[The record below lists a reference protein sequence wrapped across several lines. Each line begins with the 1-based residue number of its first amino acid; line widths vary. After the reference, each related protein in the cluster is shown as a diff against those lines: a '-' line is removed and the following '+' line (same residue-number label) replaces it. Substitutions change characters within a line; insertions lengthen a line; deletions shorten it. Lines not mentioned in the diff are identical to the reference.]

1 VLPAIY
7 RDMRHPVKYYR
18 AVDTTFGF
26 TFLLDLGMAIIGL
39 LMFGDDVRDE
49 ITSNIL
55 LTSGYPQAMS
65 ILIVICIAIIPIT
78 KLPLNMRPIVSTI
91 EILTGLLNPLSRD
104 ELSAANKLGRV
115 VVRLS
120 VAVLF
125 VVLAIIF
132 PSFDRIMTLLGAVCC
147 FSICII
153 LPVAFH
159 LKLFGKELGP
169 GETILNWSLAVVS
182 TIMAIVSTIFAC
194 LPREM
199 LNGDG

>member
-1 VLPAIY
+1 
-7 RDMRHPVKYYR
+7 MRHPYKYHR
-18 AVDTTFGF
+18 AVDTTYAF
-26 TFLLDLGMAIIGL
+26 TFLLDLGMAVIGL
-39 LMFGDDVRDE
+39 LMFGDDVHDE

-55 LTSGYPQAMS
+55 LTPGYPQTTS
-65 ILIVICIAIIPIT
+65 ILIVFCIAIIPIT

-91 EILTGLLNPLSRD
+91 EVLTGLLNPLSR
-104 ELSAANKLGRV
+104 EEPGAANKLGRML
-115 VVRLS
+115 VRLS
-120 VAVLF
+120 VVVSF

-132 PSFDRIMTLLGAVCC
+132 PAFDRIMTLLGSVCC

-182 TIMAIVSTIFAC
+182 SVMAIVSTVFAC
-194 LPREM
+194 LPREV
-199 LNGDG
+199 LIGEG